1 MYKPLFEELIEKK
14 KKFAFSVEQ
23 CTKEQLEQLEQI
35 FRYKYNL
42 TNVNNVDKHHK
53 RYVIDE
59 YVKGFDRDSP
69 YDHELKYIKFNVE
82 KSPKINWCLVNEKA
96 DGYLV
101 RAENM
106 YYATQECSIEA
117 LEHCG
122 YEIID
127 IDDVLY
133 EEKEII
139 IKREKWSTT
148 WLILKE
154 NNKITKEIILKCL
167 SQQYEYD
174 QEALKCYSI
183 LKNFKTKFE
192 TGEKV
197 KVLCSSATEKQLK
210 NCGYNKEDDIQ
221 GVVRKITLDY
231 ENKKAA
237 YDVFLRLNAYNR
249 EVTIKCTSDDL
260 KQI

>member
-1 MYKPLFEELIEKK
+1 MYKPLFEELIEKN
-14 KKFAFSVEQ
+14 KKFAFSIEKW
-23 CTKEQLEQLEQI
+23 TKEQLEQLEQI
-35 FRYKYNL
+35 FHYKYNL
-42 TNVNNVDKHHK
+42 TNVNKVDKHHE
-53 RYVIDE
+53 RYVIDG
-59 YVKGFDRDSP
+59 YVKRFDKDSP
-69 YDHELKYIKFNVE
+69 YDHELKYVRFSVE
-82 KSPKINWCLVNEKA
+82 KSPKINWCLVNNKA

-127 IDDVLY
+127 IDDVLF
-133 EEKEII
+133 EKKEII
-139 IKREKWSTT
+139 IQREKWSTT
-148 WLILKE
+148 RLLFKE
-154 NNKITKEIILKCL
+154 NNKVTKEIILKCI
-167 SQQYEYD
+167 SEQYEYN

-192 TGEKV
+192 IGEKIR
-197 KVLCSSATEKQLK
+197 VLFSSTTEERLK
-210 NCGYNKEDDIQ
+210 NCGYNEEDDIQ
-221 GVVRKITLDY
+221 GIVRKITLDC
-231 ENKKAA
+231 ENKKVT

-260 KQI
+260 KQL